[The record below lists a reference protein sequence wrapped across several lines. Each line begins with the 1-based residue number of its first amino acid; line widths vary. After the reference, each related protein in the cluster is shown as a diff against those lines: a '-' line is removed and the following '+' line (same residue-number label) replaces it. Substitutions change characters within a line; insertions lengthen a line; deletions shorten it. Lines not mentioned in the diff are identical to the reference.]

1 MNFRFHSGASE
12 QLSQLALTGSTDTP
26 LFRYVSKIYN
36 NSQDNFPYLPISHF
50 FRLPTPDSRLPTPDS
65 RLPTP
70 DSRLPT

>member
-26 LFRYVSKIYN
+26 LFRYVSKYTIITEA
-36 NSQDNFPYLPISHF
+36 F
-50 FRLPTPDSRLPTPDS
+50 SRLPTPDS

-70 DSRLPT
+70 DPTLTNPPL